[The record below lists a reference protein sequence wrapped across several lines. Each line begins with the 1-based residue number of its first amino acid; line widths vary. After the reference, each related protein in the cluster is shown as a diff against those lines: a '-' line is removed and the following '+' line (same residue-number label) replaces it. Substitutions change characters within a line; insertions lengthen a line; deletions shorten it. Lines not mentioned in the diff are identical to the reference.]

1 MRKKATDHSEKEN
14 KMEYAQEDICIVVQ
28 TNKCLQFQ
36 TTHISQILEKL
47 LKLDTYLLT
56 KGTTFQ

>member
-1 MRKKATDHSEKEN
+1 MDHSEKEN

-47 LKLDTYLLT
+47 LKFDTYLLT